1 MTRLA
6 IIVAVAENGVIGKD
20 NTLPWKLSEDMQHF
34 KRITMGKPVVMGRK
48 TYESIGKPLPGR
60 ANIVISRNP
69 QFHAAGV
76 EVARS
81 VDEALVVAG
90 EIAVRDGAEE
100 VMVIGGA
107 EIYAAAIPVA
117 DKLYIT
123 EVHARVDGD
132 AVLCDIDWQF
142 WREASREHRVAKPPN
157 PYEYSFVCY
166 ERAQR

>member
-20 NTLPWKLSEDMQHF
+20 NTMPWKLSEDMQHF

-48 TYESIGKPLPGR
+48 TYESIGTPLPGR

-76 EVARS
+76 EVVRS

-90 EIAVRDGAEE
+90 EIAERDGAEE

-117 DKLYIT
+117 DTLYIT

-142 WREASREHRVAKPPN
+142 WREASREHRVATPPN

-166 ERAQR
+166 ERAPR